1 LILDKQETCQVKPGE
16 LFRMKRGIKGIVI
29 WVRIIRESVAFA
41 AHSLIS
47 NKLRTILSLLGITIG
62 IFAIVSVFT
71 VVDSLGRTIKKNI
84 SELGDNVVY
93 IQKWPIMFGPGFQ
106 WWKYIQRPEPE
117 LREMDEILA
126 RSRTI
131 ESAAFTIQGQRTIS
145 YKNNSI
151 PDIWVLAA
159 SDEYEKIRSFEVEEG
174 RFISQSEFRSGKNVV
189 VIGRKIADDLFLNES
204 PIGKT
209 FEISS
214 AKATIVGVFKK
225 EGEGINA
232 GSHDEIALT
241 PLNYARTLLNIRS
254 SNVRP
259 TLMVKSKPGI
269 PIEEMVDELTG
280 IMRSI
285 RKLKPMQEDDFALNT
300 MSMISTAFDQLLV
313 TLNVAGFIIGGFA
326 ILVGGFGIA
335 NIMFVSVRER
345 TRIIGIQKAIGAR
358 NVFILFEFLF
368 EAVALSLMGGIVG
381 LLLIFIGSLVAN
393 SMMEFK
399 IVLGLNNIAI
409 GLTISAV
416 IGIIAGFAP
425 AWRASRLSPVV
436 AIATV

>member
-1 LILDKQETCQVKPGE
+1 MGKKT
-16 LFRMKRGIKGIVI
+16 LFLLFMKRGVKAAVI

-41 AHSLIS
+41 VHSLIS

-106 WWKYIQRPEPE
+106 WWKYVQRPEPE
-117 LREMDEILA
+117 LREMEEVVS
-126 RSRTI
+126 RSRLI
-131 ESAAFTIQGQRTIS
+131 ESAAFTIQGQRSIS
-145 YKNNSI
+145 FRNNSI
-151 PDIWVLAA
+151 PEIQILSV
-159 SDEYEKIRSFEVEEG
+159 SDEYERVRTFEVDEG
-174 RFISQSEFRSGKNVV
+174 RFISQSEFRSGKNVAI
-189 VIGRKIADDLFLNES
+189 IGRKIADDLFSGEN
-204 PIGKT
+204 PVGQQI
-209 FEISS
+209 EISS
-214 AKATIVGVFKK
+214 AKVTVVGIFKK

-232 GSHDEIALT
+232 GSNDAIVML
-241 PLNYARTLLNIRS
+241 PLNYARSFINIRG

-259 TLMVKSKPGI
+259 TLMVKAKPGI
-269 PIEEMVDELTG
+269 PIDEMVDELTG
-280 IMRSI
+280 VMRSI

-300 MSMISTAFDQLLV
+300 MSMITNAFDQLLI
-313 TLNVAGFIIGGFA
+313 TLNLAGFIIGGFA

-368 EAVALSLMGGIVG
+368 EAVTLSLLGGAVG
-381 LLLIFIGSLVAN
+381 LLMIFIGSLLAN

-399 IVLGLNNIAI
+399 IVLGLNNIAL
-409 GLTISAV
+409 GLAISAV
-416 IGIIAGFAP
+416 IGIVAGFAP

>member
-1 LILDKQETCQVKPGE
+1 
-16 LFRMKRGIKGIVI
+16 MKKGIKGVVI

-41 AHSLIS
+41 VHSLIS

-84 SELGDNVVY
+84 SQLGDNVVY

-106 WWKYIQRPEPE
+106 WWKYLQRPEPE
-117 LREMDEILA
+117 LREMAEIMS

-131 ESAAFTIQGQRTIS
+131 ECAAFTIQGQRTLT
-145 YKNNSI
+145 YKNNSV
-151 PDIWVLAA
+151 PDITIVSV
-159 SDEYEKIRSFEVEEG
+159 SDEYERIRTFEVEEG
-174 RFISQSEFRSGKNVV
+174 RFISLSEFRSGSNVA
-189 VIGRKIADDLFLNES
+189 VIGRKIADDLFPGES
-204 PIGKT
+204 PVGKAL
-209 FEISS
+209 EIASS
-214 AKATIVGVFKK
+214 KVVVVGIFKK
-225 EGEGINA
+225 EGEGINS
-232 GSHDEIALT
+232 GSNDEIAII
-241 PLNYARTLLNIRS
+241 PLNYARTLINIRGN
-254 SNVRP
+254 NVRP
-259 TLMVKSKPGI
+259 TLMVKAKPGI
-269 PIEEMVDELTG
+269 PIDEMSDELTG

-300 MSMISTAFDQLLV
+300 MSMLTTAFDSLLV
-313 TLNVAGFIIGGFA
+313 TLNIAGFIIGGFA

-399 IVLGLNNIAI
+399 IVLGLNNILL
-409 GLTISAV
+409 GLTISAI

-425 AWRASRLSPVV
+425 AWRASRLNPVV

>member
-1 LILDKQETCQVKPGE
+1 ME
-16 LFRMKRGIKGIVI
+16 RGIKAVVI
-29 WVRIIRESVAFA
+29 WVRIVRESVAFA
-41 AHSLIS
+41 VHSLVS

-117 LREMDEILA
+117 IPEMDQVMK
-126 RSRTI
+126 RSRTV
-131 ESAAFTIQGQRTIS
+131 EYAAFTIQGRRTIS

-151 PDIWVLAA
+151 PEITILAA
-159 SDEYEKIRSFEVEEG
+159 SESYEKIRLFEIDEG
-174 RFISQSEFRSGKNVV
+174 RFVSPSEFRSGANVA
-189 VIGRKIADDLFLNES
+189 VIGRKIADDLFPGES
-204 PIGKT
+204 PLGKT
-209 FEISS
+209 FEVSS
-214 AKATIVGVFKK
+214 AKALVVGVFKK
-225 EGEGINA
+225 EGEGLNA
-232 GSHDEIALT
+232 GSHDEIAFI
-241 PLNYARTLLNIRS
+241 PLNYARTLINIRS

-259 TLMVKSKPGI
+259 SLIVKSKPGV
-269 PIEEMVDELTG
+269 PLEEMVDELTG

-285 RKLKPMQEDDFALNT
+285 RKLKPMEEDNFALNT

-313 TLNVAGFIIGGFA
+313 TLNLAGFIIGGFA

-358 NVFILFEFLF
+358 NAFILFEFLF

-381 LLLIFIGSLVAN
+381 LLLIFIGSLIAN

-409 GLTISAV
+409 GLIISAV

>member
-1 LILDKQETCQVKPGE
+1 
-16 LFRMKRGIKGIVI
+16 MKRGIKSVVI
-29 WVRIIRESVAFA
+29 WVRIVRESVSFA
-41 AHSLIS
+41 IHSLIS

-106 WWKYIQRPEPE
+106 WWKYLQRPEPE
-117 LREMDEILA
+117 LREMAEVVS

-131 ESAAFTIQGQRTIS
+131 EAAAFTIQGQRTVS
-145 YKNNSI
+145 YKNNSV
-151 PDIWVLAA
+151 PDLQILSV
-159 SDEYEKIRSFEVEEG
+159 SEEYERIRSFDVEEG
-174 RFISQSEFRSGKNVV
+174 RFISQTEFRSGSNVA
-189 VIGRKIADDLFLNES
+189 VIGRKIADDLFSGEN
-204 PIGKT
+204 PIGKS
-209 FEISS
+209 FEIAS
-214 AKATIVGVFKK
+214 AKATVVGIFKK

-232 GSHDEIALT
+232 GSNDEIAMV
-241 PLNYARTLLNIRS
+241 PLNYARTLINIRS

-259 TLMVKSKPGI
+259 TLMVKAKPGI
-269 PIEEMVDELTG
+269 PIDEMVDELTG

-300 MSMISTAFDQLLV
+300 MSMLSNAFDQLLV
-313 TLNVAGFIIGGFA
+313 TLNIAGLIIGGFA

-368 EAVALSLMGGIVG
+368 EAVSLSLMGGIVG

-399 IVLGLNNIAI
+399 IVLGLNNIAL
-409 GLTISAV
+409 GLSISAA

-425 AWRASRLSPVV
+425 AWRASRLNPVV

>member
-1 LILDKQETCQVKPGE
+1 
-16 LFRMKRGIKGIVI
+16 MKYGIKAVVI
-29 WVRIIRESVAFA
+29 WVRIVSESIAFA
-41 AHSLIS
+41 VHSLIS

-106 WWKYIQRPEPE
+106 WWKYLQRPEPE
-117 LREMDEILA
+117 LKEMAELMSRA
-126 RSRTI
+126 RTI

-151 PDIWVLAA
+151 PDITIVSV
-159 SDEYEKIRSFEVEEG
+159 SDEYERIRSFEVDEG
-174 RFISQSEFRSGKNVV
+174 RFISLSEFRSGKNVA
-189 VIGRKIADDLFLNES
+189 VIGRKIADDLFPGES
-204 PIGKT
+204 AIGKS

-214 AKATIVGVFKK
+214 AKVDIVGIFKK

-232 GSHDEIALT
+232 GSHDEIAIV

-254 SNVRP
+254 SNVHP
-259 TLMVKSKPGI
+259 ALMVKSKPGI
-269 PIEEMVDELTG
+269 PIDEMVDELTG

-285 RKLKPMQEDDFALNT
+285 RKLKPMQEDNFALNT
-300 MSMISTAFDQLLV
+300 MSMLTTAFDQLLV
-313 TLNVAGFIIGGFA
+313 TLNIAGFIIGGFA

-368 EAVALSLMGGIVG
+368 EAVSLSLMGGIVG
-381 LLLIFIGSLVAN
+381 LLLIFIGTIVAN

-399 IVLGLNNIAI
+399 IVLGLNNIVI
-409 GLTISAV
+409 GLSISAV

-425 AWRASRLSPVV
+425 AWRASRLNPVV

>member
-1 LILDKQETCQVKPGE
+1 
-16 LFRMKRGIKGIVI
+16 MKHGIKAVVI
-29 WVRIIRESVAFA
+29 WVRIVRESVAFA
-41 AHSLIS
+41 IHSLVS

-106 WWKYIQRPEPE
+106 WWKYLQRPEPE
-117 LREMDEILA
+117 LKEMAEVMS
-126 RSRTI
+126 RSKTI

-151 PDIWVLAA
+151 PDIWIISV
-159 SDEYEKIRSFEVEEG
+159 SDEYERIRSFDVEEG
-174 RFISQSEFRSGKNVV
+174 RFISLSEFRSGTNVA
-189 VIGRKIADDLFLNES
+189 VIGRKIADDLFPGEN
-204 PIGKT
+204 PIGKSL
-209 FEISS
+209 EVSS
-214 AKATIVGVFKK
+214 AKLTVVGIFKK

-232 GSHDEIALT
+232 GSHDEIAVV

-259 TLMVKSKPGI
+259 TLMVRSKPGI
-269 PIEEMVDELTG
+269 PIDEMVDELTG

-285 RKLKPMQEDDFALNT
+285 RKLKPMQEDNFALNT
-300 MSMISTAFDQLLV
+300 MSMISNAFDQLLV
-313 TLNVAGFIIGGFA
+313 TLNIAGFIIGGFA

-368 EAVALSLMGGIVG
+368 EAVSLSLMGGIVG
-381 LLLIFIGSLVAN
+381 LILIFLGTLVAN
-393 SMMEFK
+393 SMMEFQ
-399 IVLGLNNIAI
+399 IVLGLNNIII
-409 GLTISAV
+409 GLSISAV

-425 AWRASRLSPVV
+425 AWRASRLNPVV

>member
-1 LILDKQETCQVKPGE
+1 
-16 LFRMKRGIKGIVI
+16 MKRGIKTVVI
-29 WVRIIRESVAFA
+29 WVRIVRESIAFA

-84 SELGDNVVY
+84 SQLGDNVVY

-106 WWKYIQRPEPE
+106 WWKYLQRPEPE
-117 LREMDEILA
+117 LRELDELMS

-131 ESAAFTIQGQRTIS
+131 EAAAFTIQGQRTLS
-145 YKNNSI
+145 YRNNSI
-151 PDIWVLAA
+151 PDIMIVSV
-159 SDEYEKIRSFEVEEG
+159 SDEYEKIRTFDVEEG
-174 RFISQSEFRSGKNVV
+174 RFISLSEFRSGSNVA
-189 VIGRKIADDLFLNES
+189 VIGRKIADNLFPGES
-204 PIGKT
+204 PVGKP

-214 AKATIVGVFKK
+214 SKVTVVGVFKK

-232 GSHDEIALT
+232 GSNDEIAIV
-241 PLNYARTLLNIRS
+241 PLNYARTLINIRG

-259 TLMVKSKPGI
+259 TLMVKAKPGI
-269 PIEEMVDELTG
+269 PIDEMVDELTG

-300 MSMISTAFDQLLV
+300 MSMLTTAFDQVLV
-313 TLNVAGFIIGGFA
+313 TLNIAGFIIGGFA

-381 LLLIFIGSLVAN
+381 LLLIFIGTLVAN
-393 SMMEFK
+393 SIMEFK
-399 IVLGLNNIAI
+399 IVLGLNNIVI

-425 AWRASRLSPVV
+425 AWSASRLNPVV

>member
-1 LILDKQETCQVKPGE
+1 
-16 LFRMKRGIKGIVI
+16 MNRGIKAVVI
-29 WVRIIRESVAFA
+29 WVRIVRESISFA
-41 AHSLIS
+41 VHSLIY

-84 SELGDNVVY
+84 SQLGDNVVY

-117 LREMDEILA
+117 LREMAEVMS

-131 ESAAFTIQGQRTIS
+131 DCAAFTIQGQRTVN

-151 PDIWVLAA
+151 PDIWILSV
-159 SDEYEKIRSFEVEEG
+159 SDDYERIRSFEVDEG
-174 RFISQSEFRSGKNVV
+174 RFISLSEFRSGKNVA
-189 VIGRKIADDLFLNES
+189 VIGRKIADDLFPGES
-204 PIGKT
+204 PIGKSL
-209 FEISS
+209 EIAS
-214 AKATIVGVFKK
+214 AKVQIVGIFKK

-232 GSHDEIALT
+232 GSHDEIT
-241 PLNYARTLLNIRS
+241 MVPLNYARTLLNIRS

-269 PIEEMVDELTG
+269 PIDEMVDELTG

-285 RKLKPMQEDDFALNT
+285 RKLKPMQEDNFALNT
-300 MSMISTAFDQLLV
+300 MSMISNAFDQLLV
-313 TLNVAGFIIGGFA
+313 TLNIAGFIIGGFA

-358 NVFILFEFLF
+358 NMFILFEFLF
-368 EAVALSLMGGIVG
+368 EAVSLSLMGGIFG
-381 LLLIFIGSLVAN
+381 LILIFVGTLVAN

-399 IVLGLNNIAI
+399 IVLGLNNILI
-409 GLTISAV
+409 GLTISAI

-425 AWRASRLSPVV
+425 AWRASRLNPVV

>member
-1 LILDKQETCQVKPGE
+1 
-16 LFRMKRGIKGIVI
+16 MKHGIKAVVI

-41 AHSLIS
+41 VHSLVS

-106 WWKYIQRPEPE
+106 WWKYLQRPEPE
-117 LREMDEILA
+117 LREMAEITGRA
-126 RSRTI
+126 TTI
-131 ESAAFTIQGQRTIS
+131 ESAAFTIQGQRTLS

-151 PDIWVLAA
+151 TDRTILSV
-159 SDEYEKIRSFEVEEG
+159 SDEYEKIRSFEVDEG
-174 RFISQSEFRSGKNVV
+174 RFISLSEFRSGKNVA
-189 VIGRKIADDLFLNES
+189 VIGRKIADDLFPGES
-204 PIGKT
+204 PVGKS
-209 FEISS
+209 FEIAS
-214 AKATIVGVFKK
+214 AKVTVVGIFKK

-232 GSHDEIALT
+232 GSHDEIAII
-241 PLNYARTLLNIRS
+241 PLNYARTLINIRS
-254 SNVRP
+254 SNARP
-259 TLMVKSKPGI
+259 TLMVKAKPGV
-269 PIEEMVDELTG
+269 PIDEMVDELTG

-300 MSMISTAFDQLLV
+300 MSMISNAFDQLLV
-313 TLNVAGFIIGGFA
+313 TLNIAGFIIGGFA

-358 NVFILFEFLF
+358 NIFILFEFLF
-368 EAVALSLMGGIVG
+368 EAVALSLMGGMFG
-381 LLLIFIGSLVAN
+381 LVLIFLGTLVAN
-393 SMMEFK
+393 SMMDFK

-409 GLTISAV
+409 GLTISAI

>member
-1 LILDKQETCQVKPGE
+1 
-16 LFRMKRGIKGIVI
+16 MKYGIKAVVI
-29 WVRIIRESVAFA
+29 WVRIVRESIAFA
-41 AHSLIS
+41 VHSLIS

-106 WWKYIQRPEPE
+106 WWKYLQRPEPE
-117 LREMDEILA
+117 LKEMAELMSRA
-126 RSRTI
+126 RTI
-131 ESAAFTIQGQRTIS
+131 ESAAFTIQGRRTIS

-151 PDIWVLAA
+151 PDITIVSV
-159 SDEYEKIRSFEVEEG
+159 SDEYERIRSFEVDEG
-174 RFISQSEFRSGKNVV
+174 RFISLSEFRSGKNVA
-189 VIGRKIADDLFLNES
+189 VIGRKIADDLFPGES
-204 PIGKT
+204 AIGKS

-214 AKATIVGVFKK
+214 AKVDVVGIFKK

-232 GSHDEIALT
+232 GSHDEIAIV

-254 SNVRP
+254 SNVHP
-259 TLMVKSKPGI
+259 ALMVKSKPGI
-269 PIEEMVDELTG
+269 PIDEMVDELTG

-285 RKLKPMQEDDFALNT
+285 RKLKPMQEDNFALNT
-300 MSMISTAFDQLLV
+300 MSMLTTAFDQLLV
-313 TLNVAGFIIGGFA
+313 TLNIAGFIIGGFA

-368 EAVALSLMGGIVG
+368 EAVSLSLMGGIVG
-381 LLLIFIGSLVAN
+381 LLLIFIGTIVAN

-399 IVLGLNNIAI
+399 IVLGLNNIVI
-409 GLTISAV
+409 GLSISAV

-425 AWRASRLSPVV
+425 AWRASRLNPVV

>member
-1 LILDKQETCQVKPGE
+1 
-16 LFRMKRGIKGIVI
+16 MKKGIKSVI
-29 WVRIIRESVAFA
+29 IGVRVIRESIAFA
-41 AHSLIS
+41 VHSLIS
-47 NKLRTILSLLGITIG
+47 NRLRTILSLLGITIG

-117 LREMDEILA
+117 LKEMGELMNRA
-126 RSRTI
+126 RTV
-131 ESAAFTIQGQRTIS
+131 ESAAFTVQSQRILS

-151 PDIWVLAA
+151 PEIWILSV
-159 SDEYEKIRSFEVEEG
+159 SEDYEKIRSFDVEEG
-174 RFISQSEFRSGKNVV
+174 RFISSAEFRSGANVA
-189 VIGRKIADDLFLNES
+189 VIGRKIADDLLPGEN
-204 PIGKT
+204 PIGKSI
-209 FEISS
+209 EVSS
-214 AKATIVGVFKK
+214 AKVTVVGIFKK

-232 GSHDEIALT
+232 GSHDEIAVV
-241 PLNYARTLLNIRS
+241 PLNYARSLLNIRS

-259 TLMVKSKPGI
+259 SLMVKSKPGI
-269 PIEEMVDELTG
+269 PIDEMVDELTG

-285 RKLKPMQEDDFALNT
+285 RKLKPIQEDNFSLNT
-300 MSMISTAFDQLLV
+300 MSMISNAFDQLLV
-313 TLNVAGFIIGGFA
+313 TLNIAGFIIGGFA

-358 NVFILFEFLF
+358 NIFILFEFLF

-381 LLLIFIGSLVAN
+381 LLLIFIGTLVAN
-393 SMMEFK
+393 TMMEFK
-399 IVLGLNNIAI
+399 IVLGMNNIII
-409 GLTISAV
+409 GLSISAV

>member
-1 LILDKQETCQVKPGE
+1 
-16 LFRMKRGIKGIVI
+16 MKHGIKAVVI
-29 WVRIIRESVAFA
+29 WVRIVNESVAFA
-41 AHSLIS
+41 VQSLVS

-106 WWKYIQRPEPE
+106 WWKYMQRPEAE
-117 LREMDEILA
+117 LREMDEILKRA
-126 RSRTI
+126 HTV
-131 ESAAFTIQGQRTIS
+131 ETAAFTIQGQKNVN

-151 PDIWVLAA
+151 PEVSILAT
-159 SDEYEKIRSFEVEEG
+159 SEDYEKVRTFEVDEG
-174 RFISQSEFRSGKNVV
+174 RFISQSEFRSGKNVA
-189 VIGRKIADDLFLNES
+189 VIGRKIADDLFPGES

-214 AKATIVGVFKK
+214 AKATVVGVFKK
-225 EGEGINA
+225 EGEGINS
-232 GSHDEIALT
+232 GSNDELT
-241 PLNYARTLLNIRS
+241 LIPLNYARTLLNIRS
-254 SNVRP
+254 YNVRP
-259 TLMVKSKPGI
+259 TMMIKSKAGVPLD
-269 PIEEMVDELTG
+269 EMLDELTG

-285 RKLKPMQEDDFALNT
+285 RKLKPMEEDNFALNT
-300 MSMISTAFDQLLV
+300 MSMLSTAFDSLMV
-313 TLNVAGFIIGGFA
+313 TLNLAGFIIGGFA

-335 NIMFVSVRER
+335 NIMYVTVRER

-368 EAVALSLMGGIVG
+368 EAVTLSVLGGAVG
-381 LLLIFIGSLVAN
+381 LLLIFIGSLIAN

-399 IVLGLNNIAI
+399 IVLGLNNIVL
-409 GLTISAV
+409 GLAISAG

>member
-1 LILDKQETCQVKPGE
+1 
-16 LFRMKRGIKGIVI
+16 MKRGIKAVVI
-29 WVRIIRESVAFA
+29 WVRIIRESIAFA
-41 AHSLIS
+41 VHSLIS
-47 NKLRTILSLLGITIG
+47 NKLRTVLSLLGITIG

-71 VVDSLGRTIKKNI
+71 VVDSLGRTIRKNI
-84 SELGDNVVY
+84 SQLGDNVVY
-93 IQKWPIMFGPGFQ
+93 IQKWPIMFSPGFQ
-106 WWKYIQRPEPE
+106 WWKYLQRPEPE
-117 LREMDEILA
+117 LREMAELMSA
-126 RSRTI
+126 CRTI
-131 ESAAFTIQGQRTIS
+131 ESAAFTIQGRRTIS

-151 PDIWVLAA
+151 PDVNILSV
-159 SDEYEKIRSFEVEEG
+159 SDEYERIRSFEIDEG
-174 RFISQSEFRSGKNVV
+174 RFISLSEFRSGTNVA
-189 VIGRKIADDLFLNES
+189 VIGRKIADNIFPGES
-204 PIGKT
+204 PLGKS
-209 FEISS
+209 FEIAS
-214 AKATIVGVFKK
+214 AKATVVGVFKK

-232 GSHDEIALT
+232 GSHDEIVII
-241 PLNYARTLLNIRS
+241 PLNYARTLINIRS
-254 SNVRP
+254 SGVRP
-259 TLMVKSKPGI
+259 TLIVKAKSGI
-269 PIEEMVDELTG
+269 PIDEMVDELTG

-285 RKLKPMQEDDFALNT
+285 RKLKPMQEDNFALNT
-300 MSMISTAFDQLLV
+300 MSMITNAFDQLLV
-313 TLNVAGFIIGGFA
+313 TLNIAGFIIGGFA

-399 IVLGLNNIAI
+399 IVLGLNNILI
-409 GLTISAV
+409 GLSISAV

-425 AWRASRLSPVV
+425 AWRASRLNPVV

>member
-1 LILDKQETCQVKPGE
+1 
-16 LFRMKRGIKGIVI
+16 
-29 WVRIIRESVAFA
+29 
-41 AHSLIS
+41 
-47 NKLRTILSLLGITIG
+47 LSLLGITIG

-106 WWKYIQRPEPE
+106 WWKYLQRPEPE
-117 LREMDEILA
+117 LREMAELMSRA
-126 RSRTI
+126 RTI

-151 PDIWVLAA
+151 PDITIVSV
-159 SDEYEKIRSFEVEEG
+159 SDEYERIRSFEVDEG
-174 RFISQSEFRSGKNVV
+174 RFISLSEFRSGKNVA
-189 VIGRKIADDLFLNES
+189 VIGRKIADDLFPGES
-204 PIGKT
+204 AIGKS

-214 AKATIVGVFKK
+214 AKVDIVGIFKK

-232 GSHDEIALT
+232 GSHDEIAIV

-254 SNVRP
+254 SNVHP

-269 PIEEMVDELTG
+269 PIDEMVDELTG

-285 RKLKPMQEDDFALNT
+285 RKLKPMQEDNFALNT
-300 MSMISTAFDQLLV
+300 LSMISNAFDQLLV
-313 TLNVAGFIIGGFA
+313 TLNIAGFIIGGFA

-368 EAVALSLMGGIVG
+368 EAVSLSLMGGIVG
-381 LLLIFIGSLVAN
+381 LLLIFIGTIVAN

-409 GLTISAV
+409 GLSISAV

-425 AWRASRLSPVV
+425 AWRASRLNPVV

>member
-1 LILDKQETCQVKPGE
+1 MKPG
-16 LFRMKRGIKGIVI
+16 IKAIVI
-29 WVRIIRESVAFA
+29 WVRIVRESTAFA
-41 AHSLIS
+41 VHSLIS

-84 SELGDNVVY
+84 SELGENVVY
-93 IQKWPIMFGPGFQ
+93 IQKWPFMFGAGFQ

-117 LREMDEILA
+117 LREMAELMSRA
-126 RSRTI
+126 RTV

-145 YKNNSI
+145 YENNSI
-151 PDIWVLAA
+151 PGITIISV
-159 SDEYEKIRSFEVEEG
+159 SDEYEKIRSFDVEEG
-174 RFISQSEFRSGKNVV
+174 RFISLSEFRSGTNVA
-189 VIGRKIADDLFLNES
+189 VIGRKIADDLFPGES
-204 PIGKT
+204 PIGKS

-214 AKATIVGVFKK
+214 AKAMVVGVFKK
-225 EGEGINA
+225 EGEGINE
-232 GSHDEIALT
+232 GSTDEVAII

-254 SNVRP
+254 SNVHP

-269 PIEEMVDELTG
+269 PVEEMVDELTG

-300 MSMISTAFDQLLV
+300 MSMVSTAFDKLLV
-313 TLNVAGFIIGGFA
+313 TLNLAGFIIGGFA

-368 EAVALSLMGGIVG
+368 ESVALSLMGGIVG
-381 LLLIFIGSLVAN
+381 LILIFVGTLVAN
-393 SMMEFK
+393 SLMEFK
-399 IVLGLNNIAI
+399 IVLGLNNII
-409 GLTISAV
+409 TGLTISAV

-436 AIATV
+436 AIGTV

>member
-1 LILDKQETCQVKPGE
+1 
-16 LFRMKRGIKGIVI
+16 MKMGIKAIVI
-29 WVRIIRESVAFA
+29 SVRIIRESVAFA
-41 AHSLIS
+41 VHSLVS

-71 VVDSLGRTIKKNI
+71 VVDSLGRTIRKNI

-117 LREMDEILA
+117 LREMNEVIS

-131 ESAAFTIQGQRTIS
+131 ECAAFTIQGRRTLS

-151 PDIWVLAA
+151 PEISISSV
-159 SDEYEKIRSFEVEEG
+159 SEEYERIRSLELDEG
-174 RFISQSEFRSGKNVV
+174 RFISQSEFRSGNNVA
-189 VIGRKIADDLFLNES
+189 VIGRKIADDLFPRES
-204 PIGKT
+204 PVGKS
-209 FEISS
+209 FEISA
-214 AKATIVGVFKK
+214 AKVTVVGVFKK
-225 EGEGINA
+225 EGEGINS
-232 GSHDEIALT
+232 GSNDELVLV

-254 SNVRP
+254 SNVHP
-259 TLMVKSKPGI
+259 TLMVKAKPGI
-269 PIEEMVDELTG
+269 PIEEMLDELTG

-285 RKLKPMQEDDFALNT
+285 RKLKPIEEDNFALNT
-300 MSMISTAFDQLLV
+300 MSMISNAFDQLLI
-313 TLNVAGFIIGGFA
+313 TLNIAGLIIGGFA

-358 NVFILFEFLF
+358 NIFILFEFLF
-368 EAVALSLMGGIVG
+368 EAVSLSLMGGIVG
-381 LLLIFIGSLVAN
+381 LLMIFIGTLVAN

-425 AWRASRLSPVV
+425 AWRASRLNPVV

>member
-1 LILDKQETCQVKPGE
+1 
-16 LFRMKRGIKGIVI
+16 MKRGIKAVVI
-29 WVRIIRESVAFA
+29 WVRIVRESIAFA
-41 AHSLIS
+41 VHSLIS

-93 IQKWPIMFGPGFQ
+93 IQKWPMMFGPGFQ
-106 WWKYIQRPEPE
+106 WWKYLQRPDPE
-117 LREMDEILA
+117 LREMDELMS

-151 PDIWVLAA
+151 PDIWILSV
-159 SDEYEKIRSFEVEEG
+159 SDEYERIRSFEVDEG
-174 RFISQSEFRSGKNVV
+174 RFISLSEFRSGKNVA
-189 VIGRKIADDLFLNES
+189 VIGRKIADDLFPGES
-204 PIGKT
+204 PIGKS

-214 AKATIVGVFKK
+214 AKATVIGVFKK

-232 GSHDEIALT
+232 GSHDEIAIV
-241 PLNYARTLLNIRS
+241 PLNYARTLINIRS

-269 PIEEMVDELTG
+269 PIDEMVDELTS

-285 RKLKPMQEDDFALNT
+285 RKLKPMQEDNFALNT
-300 MSMISTAFDQLLV
+300 MSMISNAFDQLLV
-313 TLNVAGFIIGGFA
+313 TLNIAGFIIGGFA

-368 EAVALSLMGGIVG
+368 EAVSLSLMGGAVG
-381 LLLIFIGSLVAN
+381 LLLIFIGSLIAN
-393 SMMEFK
+393 SMMDFK

>member
-1 LILDKQETCQVKPGE
+1 
-16 LFRMKRGIKGIVI
+16 MKMGIKAAVI
-29 WVRIIRESVAFA
+29 WVRIVRESVAFA
-41 AHSLIS
+41 VHSLIS

-106 WWKYIQRPEPE
+106 WWKYLQRPEPE
-117 LREMDEILA
+117 LREMAEVRERA
-126 RSRTI
+126 NTI
-131 ESAAFTIQGQRTIS
+131 ESAAFTIQGQRTVS

-151 PDIWVLAA
+151 PDLMILSV
-159 SDEYEKIRSFEVEEG
+159 SDEYEKIRTFEIDEG
-174 RFISQSEFRSGKNVV
+174 RFISMSEFRSGKNVA
-189 VIGRKIADDLFLNES
+189 VIGRKIADELFPGES
-204 PIGKT
+204 PIGKS
-209 FEISS
+209 FEIAS
-214 AKATIVGVFKK
+214 AKVTVAGVFKK

-232 GSHDEIALT
+232 GSHDEIAIV

-259 TLMVKSKPGI
+259 TLMVKAKPGV
-269 PIEEMVDELTG
+269 PVDEMVDELTG

-285 RKLKPMQEDDFALNT
+285 RKLKPMQEDNFALNT
-300 MSMISTAFDQLLV
+300 MSMISNAFDQLLV
-313 TLNVAGFIIGGFA
+313 TLNIAGFIIGGFA

-358 NVFILFEFLF
+358 NTFILFEFLF

-393 SMMEFK
+393 SMMDFK

-409 GLTISAV
+409 GLSISAV

-425 AWRASRLSPVV
+425 AWRASRLNPVV

>member
-1 LILDKQETCQVKPGE
+1 MNT
-16 LFRMKRGIKGIVI
+16 GIKAVVI
-29 WVRIIRESVAFA
+29 WVRIIRESIAFA
-41 AHSLIS
+41 VHSLVS
-47 NKLRTILSLLGITIG
+47 NRLRTILSLLGITIG

-84 SELGDNVVY
+84 SQLGDNVVY

-106 WWKYIQRPEPE
+106 WWKYLQRPEPE
-117 LREMDEILA
+117 LREMAEVMSL
-126 RSRTI
+126 SKTI
-131 ESAAFTIQGQRTIS
+131 ECSAFTIQGQRTVS

-151 PDIWVLAA
+151 PDINIVSV
-159 SDEYEKIRSFEVEEG
+159 SDQYERIRSFEVEDG
-174 RFISQSEFRSGKNVV
+174 RFISLSEFRSGTNVG
-189 VIGRKIADDLFLNES
+189 VIGRKIADDLFPGES

-209 FEISS
+209 FEIAS
-214 AKATIVGVFKK
+214 AKVTVVGVFKK

-232 GSHDEIALT
+232 GSNDELAMV

-269 PIEEMVDELTG
+269 TIDQMVDELTG

-285 RKLKPMQEDDFALNT
+285 RKLKPMEEDNFALNT
-300 MSMISTAFDQLLV
+300 MSMLSNAFDSLLV
-313 TLNVAGFIIGGFA
+313 TLNIAGLIIGGFA

-358 NVFILFEFLF
+358 NIFILVEFLF
-368 EAVALSLMGGIVG
+368 EAVSLSLMGGAVG
-381 LLLIFIGSLVAN
+381 LILIFIGSIIAN
-393 SMMEFK
+393 SLMEFK
-399 IVLGLNNIAI
+399 IVLGLNNILI
-409 GLTISAV
+409 GLAISAV

-425 AWRASRLSPVV
+425 AWRASRLNPVV

>member
-1 LILDKQETCQVKPGE
+1 MNLV
-16 LFRMKRGIKGIVI
+16 IKAVVI
-29 WVRIIRESVAFA
+29 WVRIVRESIAFA
-41 AHSLIS
+41 VQSLIS

-93 IQKWPIMFGPGFQ
+93 IQKWPIMFGPGYQ
-106 WWKYIQRPEPE
+106 WWKYLQRPEPE
-117 LREMDEILA
+117 LREMDEVMN
-126 RSRTI
+126 RSQTI
-131 ESAAFTIQGQRTIS
+131 ESAAFTIQGQRTLS
-145 YKNNSI
+145 YKNTSI
-151 PDIWVLAA
+151 PDVMILSV
-159 SDEYEKIRSFEVEEG
+159 SDEYEKIRTFDVEEG
-174 RFISQSEFRSGKNVV
+174 RFISLSEFRSGSSVA
-189 VIGRKIADDLFLNES
+189 VIGRKIADNLFPGES
-204 PIGKT
+204 PVGKA

-214 AKATIVGVFKK
+214 AKVTVVGVFKQ

-232 GSHDEIALT
+232 GSNDEIAIV
-241 PLNYARTLLNIRS
+241 PLNYARTLINIRG

-259 TLMVKSKPGI
+259 TLMVKAKAGI
-269 PIEEMVDELTG
+269 PIDEMVDELTG

-313 TLNVAGFIIGGFA
+313 TLNLAGFIIGGFA

-358 NVFILFEFLF
+358 NIFILFEFLF
-368 EAVALSLMGGIVG
+368 EAVSLSLMGGIVG
-381 LLLIFIGSLVAN
+381 LILIFVGTLAAN

-399 IVLGLNNIAI
+399 IVLGLNNIVI
-409 GLTISAV
+409 GLAISAV

-425 AWRASRLSPVV
+425 AWRASRLNPVV

>member
-1 LILDKQETCQVKPGE
+1 
-16 LFRMKRGIKGIVI
+16 MKRGIKGIVI
-29 WVRIIRESVAFA
+29 WVRIIRESTAFA
-41 AHSLIS
+41 VHSLIS

-93 IQKWPIMFGPGFQ
+93 IEKWPMAFGPGFQ

-117 LREMDEILA
+117 LREMDEIMERA
-126 RSRTI
+126 RTV
-131 ESAAFTIQGQRTIS
+131 ESSAFSLQYQRTLS
-145 YKNNSI
+145 FENSSI
-151 PDIWVLAA
+151 PETWILAV
-159 SDEYEKIRSFEVEEG
+159 SDDYDKIRSFDVEEG
-174 RFISQSEFRSGKNVV
+174 RFFSLSEFRSGKDVA
-189 VIGRKIADDLFLNES
+189 VIGRKIADDLFPGIS

-209 FEISS
+209 FEVSG
-214 AKATIVGVFKK
+214 AKVTVVGVFKK

-232 GSHDEIALT
+232 GSHDEIT
-241 PLNYARTLLNIRS
+241 MIPLNFARTQVNMRS
-254 SNVRP
+254 SNINP

-269 PIEEMVDELTG
+269 SIDELSDELTG

-285 RKLKPMQEDDFALNT
+285 RKLKPMEEDNFALNT
-300 MSMISTAFDQLLV
+300 MSMLSKAFDGLLA
-313 TLNVAGFIIGGFA
+313 TLNIAGLIIGGFA

-335 NIMFVSVRER
+335 NIMFVSVKER

-358 NVFILFEFLF
+358 NIFILFEFLF
-368 EAVALSLMGGIVG
+368 EAVSLSLMGGVVG

-393 SMMEFK
+393 TMMEFQ
-399 IVLGLNNIAI
+399 IVLGLNNIMI
-409 GLTISAV
+409 GLTISAI

-436 AIATV
+436 AMGTV

>member
-1 LILDKQETCQVKPGE
+1 
-16 LFRMKRGIKGIVI
+16 MKRGIKGVVI
-29 WVRIIRESVAFA
+29 WVRIVRESVAFA
-41 AHSLIS
+41 VHSLVS

-117 LREMDEILA
+117 LREMNEVVS

-131 ESAAFTIQGQRTIS
+131 ESAAFTVQAQRTIN

-151 PDIWVLAA
+151 PDIWIVSV
-159 SDEYEKIRSFEVEEG
+159 SDEYERIRSFDVEEG
-174 RFISQSEFRSGKNVV
+174 RFISLSEFRSGKNVA
-189 VIGRKIADDLFLNES
+189 VIGRKIADDLFPGES
-204 PIGKT
+204 PIGKS

-214 AKATIVGVFKK
+214 SKVEVVGVFKK

-232 GSHDEIALT
+232 GSSDEIAMC
-241 PLNYARTLLNIRS
+241 PLNYARTLINIRG

-269 PIEEMVDELTG
+269 PIEEMTDELTG

-300 MSMISTAFDQLLV
+300 MSMLTTAFDQLLV
-313 TLNVAGFIIGGFA
+313 TLNLAGFIIGGFA

-368 EAVALSLMGGIVG
+368 EAISLSVMGGAVG

-399 IVLGLNNIAI
+399 IVLGLNNIVI
-409 GLTISAV
+409 GLAISTV

-425 AWRASRLSPVV
+425 AWSASRLNPVE